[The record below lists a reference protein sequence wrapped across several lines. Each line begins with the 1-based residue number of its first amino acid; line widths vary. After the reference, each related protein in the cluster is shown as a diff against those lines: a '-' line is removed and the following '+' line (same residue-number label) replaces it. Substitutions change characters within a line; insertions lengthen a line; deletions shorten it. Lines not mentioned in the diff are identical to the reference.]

1 MTYETLSYTD
11 IALAA
16 LLIVANGGLSIALRL
31 GLERQLFV
39 ASVRMVVQLGL
50 VALVLNILFEVQ
62 SPLWTG
68 LVIVVMILFAGRE
81 IAARQDRS
89 FAGFWS
95 YGLGTLTMLVA
106 TVVVTLL
113 ALTTQVQPD
122 PWYDA
127 RYAVPLLGM
136 IMGNTMTGVSL
147 GLDTLTSRAARE
159 RGAIEAQLA
168 LGRPRDVALKPLV
181 RDALRAGFM
190 PMINAMAATG
200 LVSLPG
206 MMTGQILAGA
216 DPAEAVK
223 YQLLIM
229 FLIGGATGLGVLMA
243 VLGGAWRLSD
253 ERHRL
258 RLDRLQPSRSR
269 NL

>member
-1 MTYETLSYTD
+1 MNYELLTVSD

-16 LLIVANGGLSIALRL
+16 SLVVANGILSIVLKL
-31 GLERQLFV
+31 GLERQLLI
-39 ASVRMVVQLGL
+39 ASVRMVVQLSL
-50 VALVLNILFEVQ
+50 VGFILQTLFALQ
-62 SPLWTG
+62 SPFWTG
-68 LVIVVMILFAGRE
+68 FVVLVMLLFAGRE

-89 FAGFWS
+89 FSGLWS
-95 YGLGTLTMLVA
+95 YGLGTVTMMVA
-106 TVVVTLL
+106 TVIVTLL
-113 ALTTQVQPD
+113 TLTTQVQPD

-127 RYAVPLLGM
+127 RYALPLLGM

-147 GLDTLTSRAARE
+147 GLDTLTSRAGRE
-159 RGAIEAQLA
+159 RASIEAQLA
-168 LGRPRDVALKPLV
+168 LGQPREVALRSLV

-206 MMTGQILAGA
+206 MMTGQILAGV
-216 DPAEAVK
+216 DPVEAVK

-229 FLIGGATGLGVLMA
+229 FLIGGATGFGVLMA
-243 VLGGAWRLSD
+243 VLGGAWRLTD

-258 RLDRLQPSRSR
+258 RLDRLQASRSR
-269 NL
+269 NG

>member
-1 MTYETLSYTD
+1 MTYEVLSYYD

-16 LLIVANGGLSIALRL
+16 VLIIANGLLSITLKLRLEKQLLI
-31 GLERQLFV
+31 

-50 VALVLNILFEVQ
+50 VGLVLKVLFEQQSPAWTALVVA
-62 SPLWTG
+62 
-68 LVIVVMILFAGRE
+68 VMLIFAGRE

-89 FAGFWS
+89 FAGFWA
-95 YGLGTLTMLVA
+95 YGLGTATMIVS
-106 TVVVTLL
+106 TMVVTVF

-122 PWYDA
+122 PWYDP

-147 GLDTLTSRAARE
+147 GLDTLTSRAAGE
-159 RGAIEAQLA
+159 RLAIEAQLA
-168 LGRPRDVALKPLV
+168 LGRRREEALRPLV

-190 PMINAMAATG
+190 PMINSMAATG

-206 MMTGQILAGA
+206 MMTGQILGGV
-216 DPAEAVK
+216 DPIEAVK

-253 ERHRL
+253 GRHRL
-258 RLDRLQPSRSR
+258 RLDRLMASRSR
-269 NL
+269 AA

>member
-1 MTYETLSYTD
+1 MSYEILSYTD

-16 LLIVANGGLSIALRL
+16 LLIVANGILSIVLKLRL
-31 GLERQLFV
+31 EKQLLV

-50 VALVLNILFEVQ
+50 VGLVLKALFAVQ
-62 SPLWTG
+62 SPLWTA
-68 LVIVVMILFAGRE
+68 LVAAVMLLFAGRE

-89 FAGFWS
+89 FSGLWS

-122 PWYDA
+122 PWYDP
-127 RYAVPLLGM
+127 RYAIPLLGM

-147 GLDTLTSRAARE
+147 GLDTLTSRAAGE
-159 RGAIEAQLA
+159 RLAIEAQLA
-168 LGRPRDVALKPLV
+168 LGRTREEAFRPLV
-181 RDALRAGFM
+181 RDALRSGFM

-206 MMTGQILAGA
+206 MMTGQILGGV
-216 DPAEAVK
+216 DPVEAVK

-229 FLIGGATGLGVLMA
+229 FLIGGATGLGVLMS
-243 VLGGAWRLSD
+243 VLGGAFRLTD

-258 RLDRLQPSRSR
+258 RLERLEPSRSR
-269 NL
+269 DE

>member
-1 MTYETLSYTD
+1 MTYEVLSYYD

-16 LLIVANGGLSIALRL
+16 VLIIANGLLSITLKLRLEKQLLI
-31 GLERQLFV
+31 

-50 VALVLNILFEVQ
+50 VGLALKVLFEQQSPVWTALVVA
-62 SPLWTG
+62 
-68 LVIVVMILFAGRE
+68 VMLLFAGRE

-89 FAGFWS
+89 FAGVWA
-95 YGLGTLTMLVA
+95 YGLGTATMIVS
-106 TVVVTLL
+106 TMVVTVF

-122 PWYDA
+122 PWYDP

-147 GLDTLTSRAARE
+147 GLDTLTSRAAGE
-159 RGAIEAQLA
+159 RLAIEAQLA
-168 LGRPRDVALKPLV
+168 LGRRREEALRPLV

-190 PMINAMAATG
+190 PMINSMAATG

-206 MMTGQILAGA
+206 MMTGQILGGV
-216 DPAEAVK
+216 DPIEAVK

-253 ERHRL
+253 DRHRL
-258 RLDRLQPSRSR
+258 RLDRLLASR
-269 NL
+269 NRAA